1 MPARQAAA
9 RRSTKR
15 EAARFPFFLPG
26 FCLHGVKAGYI
37 ARPYRATARP
47 ARQARRGSAS
57 GARRAAA
64 GERPGVFIA
73 PAGPARPA
81 ERATQRNP

>member
-1 MPARQAAA
+1 M
-9 RRSTKR
+9 KR
-15 EAARFPFFLPG
+15 EASRFPFFLPG

-47 ARQARRGSAS
+47 ARQAQRGSAS
-57 GARRAAA
+57 GARGARRPAA
-64 GERPGVFIA
+64 PGVFIV
-73 PAGPARPA
+73 PSGPARPA